1 MNLKAIHTKNLRWID
16 CINPGDA
23 ELKFLK
29 ENFNFHPLDFQDITS
44 TSQHPKIEVRDDYHF
59 VVLLFPVFNKATRE
73 IRPSEVD
80 ILVGKD
86 YLVTIHDGSMYTLL
100 SMVQNVSEHDS
111 MRVQYMG
118 KNSGFLLFQVLE
130 ALFRRSFPIL
140 DHINKDMSEIEDT
153 IFKDLSLNMLEK
165 ISIMKRN
172 IIDFRRIMKT
182 HHLVLKKLMNTK
194 EPYMAFHDSKSYYS
208 RLLEH
213 SENIWDILAIQ
224 KETIDA
230 LHDAN
235 QSLATNHLNEI
246 TRVITILSALF
257 LPATLIIFIF
267 QLNLPGHPFSQTPNG
282 FWIAVAL
289 SIISSIVMLAYFRRK
304 KWF

>member
-44 TSQHPKIEVRDDYHF
+44 TSQHPKIEQRDDYHF
-59 VVLLFPVFNKATRE
+59 LVLLFPVFNKTTRE
-73 IRPSEVD
+73 IHPSEVD
-80 ILVGKD
+80 FFISKD
-86 YLVTIHDGSMYTLL
+86 YLVTIHDGSMYTL
-100 SMVQNVSEHDS
+100 VQMFQNISEHDS
-111 MRVQYMG
+111 LRVQYMG
-118 KNSGFLLFQVLE
+118 KNSGYLLFQTLE

-153 IFKDLSLNMLEK
+153 IFADLSLKMLEK
-165 ISIMKRN
+165 ISMMKRN

-182 HHLVLKKLMNTK
+182 HHLILKKMMMTK
-194 EPYMAFHDSKSYYS
+194 DSYMVFHDSKSYYAK
-208 RLLEH
+208 LLEH

-224 KETIDA
+224 KETVDA
-230 LHDAN
+230 LQDAN
-235 QSLATNHLNEI
+235 QSLATNHLNQI
-246 TRVITILSALF
+246 TKLITIFSGLF

-267 QLNLPGHPFSQTPNG
+267 QLDLPGMPFRENSNA
-282 FWIAVAL
+282 FWIVLCLAAL
-289 SIISSIVMLAYFRRK
+289 ASTAMVAYFKRK

>member
-16 CINPGDA
+16 CVNPGDA

-44 TSQHPKIEVRDDYHF
+44 TSQHPKIEERENYHF
-59 VVLLFPVFNKATRE
+59 LVLLFPVFNRVTRE
-73 IRPSEVD
+73 IRPAEVD
-80 ILVGKD
+80 FFIGKD
-86 YLVTIHDGSMYTLL
+86 YLVTIHDGSMYTLVHMFQ
-100 SMVQNVSEHDS
+100 SVSAHDAL
-111 MRVQYMG
+111 RVQYMS
-118 KNSGFLLFQVLE
+118 KTSGYLLFEVLE

-140 DHINKDMSEIEDT
+140 DHITKDMSDIEQY
-153 IFKDLSLNMLEK
+153 IFADISLKMLEK
-165 ISIMKRN
+165 ISMMKRN

-182 HHLVLKKLMNTK
+182 HHLLLKKLMITK
-194 EPYMAFHDSKSYYS
+194 NSYMVFHDSKSYYA

-224 KETIDA
+224 KETIEA

-235 QSLATNHLNEI
+235 QSLATNNLNQI
-246 TRVITILSALF
+246 TKVITILSALF

-267 QLNLPGHPFSQTPNG
+267 QLGLPGQPFRTNPHS
-282 FWIAVAL
+282 FWIAVLFAAL
-289 SIISSIVMLAYFRRK
+289 GSAIMLSYFKLK

>member
-1 MNLKAIHTKNLRWID
+1 MNLKAIHTKNLRWVD

-29 ENFNFHPLDFQDITS
+29 ENFSFHPLDFQDITS
-44 TSQHPKIEVRDDYHF
+44 TSQHPKIEVRDNYYF
-59 VVLLFPVFNKATRE
+59 VVLLFPVFNKTTRE

-80 ILVGKD
+80 FFVGKD
-86 YLVTIHDGSMYTLL
+86 YIVTIHDGSMYTLL
-100 SMVQNVSEHDS
+100 SLVQNVSEHDS

-118 KNSGFLLFQVLE
+118 KNAGFLLFQILE

-140 DHINKDMSEIEDT
+140 DHITKDMSEIEES
-153 IFKDLSLNMLEK
+153 IFSDLSLRMLER
-165 ISIMKRN
+165 ISMMKRN

-182 HHLVLKKLMNTK
+182 HHLILKKLMGTK
-194 EPYMAFHDSKSYYS
+194 EPYMSFHDSKVYYS

-224 KETIDA
+224 KETVDA

-246 TRVITILSALF
+246 TKVITIQSAIF
-257 LPATLIIFIF
+257 LPATLLIFIF
-267 QLNLPGHPFSQTPNG
+267 QLDLPGHPFGTNPHA
-282 FWIAVAL
+282 FWIVVLLAAL
-289 SIISSIVMLAYFRRK
+289 SSAAMVAYFRHK